1 MSRFEAD
8 VLAQNQGMLEV
19 FSRSGLPMK
28 RRREGNVVH
37 VTLSWESDSGPLN
50 EISTNCAH
58 AQG

>member
-1 MSRFEAD
+1 
-8 VLAQNQGMLEV
+8 
-19 FSRSGLPMK
+19 MK

-37 VTLSWESDSGPLN
+37 VTLSLELFWNLIPGPLN